1 MADRREN
8 GAAMDRRCAYLTM
21 DDMGDFVSD
30 AELSIA
36 SMAELGW
43 AVEMVP
49 WRRNTD
55 WDVYDLVY
63 ICTPWDYQDDV
74 DAFMDVL
81 EAIER
86 SSALLVNSL
95 DLVRWNLEKT
105 YLRELEMRGADIV
118 PSRFFERFDAG
129 RVAACFRAYKADRIV
144 VKPVVGANADHI
156 YVLTE
161 PLSDDA
167 VDGLARVFSDR
178 PFLVQPFIDSVQ
190 TEGEFSLFF
199 LGGDYSHAIL
209 KKPKPGD
216 FRTQEEH
223 GADILSATAPAELIG
238 GARGVLGV
246 VSPQPVYVRADFVRG
261 RGGRFLLM
269 ELELIEPSLYLRTD
283 PAAPGRFAAALA
295 RAAA

>member
-1 MADRREN
+1 
-8 GAAMDRRCAYLTM
+8 MDRHCAYLTM

-36 SMAELGW
+36 PMAELGW

-49 WRRNTD
+49 WRRDVD
-55 WDVYDLVY
+55 WDEYDLVY

-74 DAFMDVL
+74 AAFMDVL
-81 EAIER
+81 ETIER

-118 PSRFFERFDAG
+118 PSLFFEHFDAD
-129 RVAACFRAYKADRIV
+129 RVAACFAAHETDRIV
-144 VKPVVGANADHI
+144 VKPVVGANADHVV
-156 YVLTE
+156 VLTD
-161 PLSDDA
+161 PLGDA
-167 VDGLARVFSDR
+167 TIDELRRVFAER
-178 PFLVQPFIDSVQ
+178 PFFVQPFIDSVQ
-190 TEGEFSLFF
+190 SEGEYSLFF

-209 KKPKPGD
+209 KKPQQGD

-223 GADILSATAPAELIG
+223 GADILGVTAPEALVET
-238 GARGVLGV
+238 ARNALGV
-246 VSPQPVYVRADFVRG
+246 VNPQPVYVRADFVRG
-261 RGGRFLLM
+261 RGRFLLM

-283 PAAPGRFAAALA
+283 AGAPARFAAALA